1 MPLEK
6 SKPNYQILMTLSM
19 KKAGTTMLSQSTI
32 PFQDFKQQQSSIAG
46 SEYIK
51 FPLASVEPEAFGS
64 FRVRNPDS

>member
-1 MPLEK
+1 
-6 SKPNYQILMTLSM
+6 
-19 KKAGTTMLSQSTI
+19 MLSQSTI

-64 FRVRNPDS
+64 FRVRNPDSWFLFVFQHYRSVPELLKLA